1 MGEDDRNDHITSLLR
16 DLEAVRRELNQT
28 KDSLH
33 TSMSTLQQVSNTTT
47 KWQL

>member
-1 MGEDDRNDHITSLLR
+1 MGEDERNDHTASLLR

-33 TSMSTLQQVSNTTT
+33 ASTSTLQQVHTNSNRTE
-47 KWQL
+47 